1 MNTKVS
7 GIEGEAEAY
16 RYAVSRGLKPI
27 EKNYRRAGGEID
39 LIAMDGDT
47 VVFIEVKARMSPRY
61 GSAAEAVNASKRRC
75 VVRAALSYLQSHRLM
90 DARVRFDVIAIDGGQ
105 IRYIENAFDAS
116 DFV

>member
-1 MNTKVS
+1 MNTKIG

-16 RYAVSRGLKPI
+16 NYVAKLGMKPL

-39 LIAMDGDT
+39 LIALDGDT

-61 GSAAEAVNASKRRC
+61 GTAAEAVNAQKRRC
-75 VVRAALSYLQSHRLM
+75 VVRAALAYLQAKRLL
-90 DARVRFDVIAIDGGQ
+90 DAHVRFDVIAIDGGKIQ
-105 IRYIENAFDAS
+105 YIQNAFDAS